1 MTAKDRTYDGVCS
14 HLCCPYCRVI
24 SPLNYEPIMFSDVDR
39 YKAWHD
45 AMQDKIQALHFDDTL
60 SLVPFHPSINV
71 VGSC

>member
-1 MTAKDRTYDGVCS
+1 MMASVATSAA
-14 HLCCPYCRVI
+14 PICRVI